1 MPLYFRFLWRKVIPL
16 LAGYKCESSSMV
28 LALARY
34 VILRCHKYFAISMST
49 RFVFYN
55 MDEIC
60 FKWSARKGLYS

>member
-1 MPLYFRFLWRKVIPL
+1 
-16 LAGYKCESSSMV
+16 MV